1 MATKMNEL
9 LTKDNKPSNLA
20 NRVKCDTIKDAEHRA
35 LLGEAVDLL
44 RKMTPDQFR
53 KIMGELQ

>member
-1 MATKMNEL
+1 MNEL
-9 LTKDNKPSNLA
+9 LTKDNKPSDLVTS
-20 NRVKCDTIKDAEHRA
+20 VKCDTIKNAEHRA

-44 RKMTPDQFR
+44 RKMTPDQLR

>member
-1 MATKMNEL
+1 MNEL
-9 LTKDNKPSNLA
+9 LTKDNKPSDLA

-44 RKMTPDQFR
+44 RKMAPDQFR